1 MSSPSR
7 PYPSALSAIS
17 TESVI
22 AHMPIPSAW
31 AHLIRRLSA
40 TPSPRGEG
48 SVAHQN
54 FYVNITEVG
63 RNRILTIGIRISRQ
77 CPPQARPMVALHLFF
92 SVLYNFSRPK
102 GKHRPFAGNY
112 KRGIRR
118 ERLRARSCLAE
129 RKNCGEQNILR
140 SLFYKPFRIYSA

>member
-1 MSSPSR
+1 MKMSSPSR

-31 AHLIRRLSA
+31 AHLIHRWRGP
-40 TPSPRGEG
+40 PSPRGEG

-77 CPPQARPMVALHLFF
+77 CPPQARPMVAPTFRFSFHLVQISPREARRSATKYDEGGPVIAKKVSMTFLIERIS
-92 SVLYNFSRPK
+92 SVQLGDF
-102 GKHRPFAGNY
+102 
-112 KRGIRR
+112 
-118 ERLRARSCLAE
+118 
-129 RKNCGEQNILR
+129 
-140 SLFYKPFRIYSA
+140 

>member
-1 MSSPSR
+1 MKMSSPSR

-63 RNRILTIGIRISRQ
+63 RNRIPTIGIRISRQ
-77 CPPQARPMVALHLFF
+77 CPPQARPYISFF
-92 SVLYNFSRPK
+92 RLVQFLPPEGQAPPVCGQLQKRNTERAIARKVLSRRK
-102 GKHRPFAGNY
+102 KKLRRTKHSPQF
-112 KRGIRR
+112 
-118 ERLRARSCLAE
+118 
-129 RKNCGEQNILR
+129 
-140 SLFYKPFRIYSA
+140 FYKPFRIYSA